1 MKLNKKQKNTPMT
14 QIKSLVTSLFDTK
27 VETRKKLMVLGIIL
41 YIVSPIDLI
50 PDFIPVVGYADDV
63 IVPILLIIA
72 EKLLS
77 KDKEPEAVRIR
88 KEAEKFD

>member
-1 MKLNKKQKNTPMT
+1 MKINKKLKKTPMT

-27 VETRKKLMVLGIIL
+27 VETRKKLMVLAIVL

-50 PDFIPVVGYADDV
+50 PDFIPVAGYADDV

-77 KDKEPEAVRIR
+77 KGKAPEAVRVR
-88 KEAEKFD
+88 KDAEKFE

>member
-1 MKLNKKQKNTPMT
+1 MKINKKLKKTPMT

-27 VETRKKLMVLGIIL
+27 VETRKKLMVLAIVL

-50 PDFIPVVGYADDV
+50 PDFIPVAGYADDV

-77 KDKEPEAVRIR
+77 KDKAPEAVRVR
-88 KEAEKFD
+88 KDAEKFE

>member
-1 MKLNKKQKNTPMT
+1 MKMNQKLKKTPMT

-27 VETRKKLMVLGIIL
+27 VETRKKLMVLAIVL

-50 PDFIPVVGYADDV
+50 PDFIPVAGYADDV

-77 KDKEPEAVRIR
+77 KDKAPEAVRVR
-88 KEAEKFD
+88 KDAEKFE

>member
-1 MKLNKKQKNTPMT
+1 MKANKKQKRPPMV
-14 QIKSLVTSLFDTK
+14 QIKSLITALFDTG

-41 YIVSPIDLI
+41 YIVSPIDLV
-50 PDFIPVVGYADDV
+50 PDFIPIIGYADDV

-77 KDKEPEAVRIR
+77 KDKELAVDHVR

>member
-1 MKLNKKQKNTPMT
+1 MKMNKKLKKTPMT

-27 VETRKKLMVLGIIL
+27 VETRKKLMVLAIVL

-50 PDFIPVVGYADDV
+50 PDFIPVAGYADDV

-77 KDKEPEAVRIR
+77 KGKAPEAVRVR
-88 KEAEKFD
+88 KDAEKFE